1 MRIASGI
8 PLLILTPLLIV
19 FLAVPLQEASPSQQP
34 TQSWLHPGD
43 AAYQRAIQDGFSG
56 KAKIGPYNEEKEGI
70 HQVWFNFTTSRS
82 KNNAI
87 IFFSPLRC
95 AQLLGLDARQK
106 LLDSPILESVRKEC
120 DGNMF
125 VTVNYSTRQGA
136 NSFPLVLEHEGVTI
150 RPPRVDFQG
159 TPNISTHWNGFSN
172 DYTYT
177 YDAIFHFSL
186 TQPWTKDVN
195 IRYVIPEDGNPLSEK
210 IDLSVFT
217 EDEQTYERASG
228 TDRKK

>member
-1 MRIASGI
+1 M
-8 PLLILTPLLIV
+8 LILTLLLVV
-19 FLAVPLQEASPSQQP
+19 FVSLPSQSTSATQEP
-34 TQSWLHPGD
+34 TQSWLHPAD
-43 AAYQRAIQDGFSG
+43 AAYRRAIQDGFSG
-56 KAKIGPYNEEKEGI
+56 EAKTGPYNEGKDGI

-106 LLDSPILESVRKEC
+106 LADSPTVEAVRKLC
-120 DGNMF
+120 DGNVF
-125 VTVNYSTRQGA
+125 VTVNYSTRQRA

-159 TPNISTHWNGFSN
+159 SPNISTHWNGFSN
-172 DYTYT
+172 DYTYS
-177 YDAIFHFSL
+177 YGAIFNFNL

-195 IRYVIPEDGNPLSEK
+195 LRYVVPEDGNPLSEK
-210 IDLSVFT
+210 IDLSVFAK
-217 EDEQTYERASG
+217 DEQTYVGAS
-228 TDRKK
+228 RPEAK